1 MSDLDQQEQQQQDE
15 AAFAAGFESVRNAPD
30 DFGQSEAQPEKEP
43 EQKEPE
49 AKEAD
54 KAPEQKDDEPV
65 IAGLTESQIKTLL
78 ERASRVDA
86 IEDQL
91 RKAHGKIGELNGK
104 LQEFASHK
112 AQPTQS
118 APAAPIDDAELA
130 AVERDY
136 PEFAKLAEARARK
149 IAAEMLQGHTPA
161 AQGPSAEEIR
171 AEVSRDMQMLLMDTL
186 HDGWRDTVQSQD
198 FSLWIATQP
207 TDVQQRYATT
217 ESAKELAGILS
228 AFKTAKESVQDRSA
242 RNKQRLEAALT
253 PSGAATKTQHAPSA
267 EDEFAAGFYSVRP
280 RK

>member
-1 MSDLDQQEQQQQDE
+1 MSDQDQQDQQQQDE
-15 AAFAAGFESVRNAPD
+15 AAFAAGFDSVRNAPD

-49 AKEAD
+49 ADKAEPEAD
-54 KAPEQKDDEPV
+54 KPV
-65 IAGLTESQIKTLL
+65 LAGLSESQIKTLL

-104 LQEFASHK
+104 LQDFASHK
-112 AQPTQS
+112 GQPTQA
-118 APAAPIDDAELA
+118 APAAPVDDEELA

-149 IAAEMLQGHTPA
+149 IVAEMLPGQSA
-161 AQGPSAEEIR
+161 ASGQSAEDVR
-171 AEVSRDMQMLLMDTL
+171 AEVNRDMQMLLMDTL

-207 TDVQQRYATT
+207 QEVQQRYATT
-217 ESAKELAGILS
+217 ESAKELAGILKS
-228 AFKTAKESVQDRSA
+228 FTTTRETQQDRSA

-253 PSGAATKTQHAPSA
+253 PSGAASKTQHAPSA
-267 EDEFAAGFYSVRP
+267 DDEFAAGFYSVRP
-280 RK
+280 KR

>member
-1 MSDLDQQEQQQQDE
+1 MSDQDQQDQQQQDD
-15 AAFAAGFESVRNAPD
+15 AAFAAGFNAVRNAPD
-30 DFGQSEAQPEKEP
+30 DFGQSEAQPEQAP

-49 AKEAD
+49 QEAD
-54 KAPEQKDDEPV
+54 QAPEPEAEKPV
-65 IAGLTESQIKTLL
+65 LAGLSESQIKTLL

-104 LQEFASHK
+104 LQDFTSHK
-112 AQPTQS
+112 GQPTPT
-118 APAAPIDDAELA
+118 APAAPVDDEELA

-149 IAAEMLQGHTPA
+149 IVAETLQGQPA
-161 AQGPSAEEIR
+161 GQGFSAEDVR
-171 AEVSRDMQMLLMDTL
+171 AEVSRDVQMLLMDTL

-207 TDVQQRYATT
+207 TEVQERYATT
-217 ESAKELAGILS
+217 ESAKELAGILKS
-228 AFKTAKESVQDRSA
+228 FTTTREATQDRSA

-253 PSGAATKTQHAPSA
+253 PSGTSAKTQHAPSA

-280 RK
+280 KR